1 MIIDLLLEIHY
12 KPKVLKVL
20 KMKDN
25 NIKDI
30 QPSDDSFYHDTVC
43 DWSENR
49 YNASD
54 DSYEYDGS
62 DIDQE
67 NFHYTKV
74 W

>member
-1 MIIDLLLEIHY
+1 
-12 KPKVLKVL
+12 
-20 KMKDN
+20 MKDDN
-25 NIKDI
+25 KKDI
-30 QPSDDSFYHDTVC
+30 QPSDDNFYFDTIG

-67 NFHYTKV
+67 NFDYARV

>member
-1 MIIDLLLEIHY
+1 
-12 KPKVLKVL
+12 
-20 KMKDN
+20 MKHN

-30 QPSDDSFYHDTVC
+30 QPSDDNFHLNAVG